1 MTDTVQRNIWKMRRR
16 AASVA
21 LAFAILLGFG
31 MVATQSARAQTF
43 TDFYNFRGG
52 TNGAGPIG
60 GLVGNAEGNFYGTTY
75 LGGDLSCKH
84 PYGCGTV
91 FKISMTDK
99 ETVLYRFAKSGAD
112 GAYPFG
118 GVIRD
123 TAGTLYGTT
132 HFGGAHYF
140 GAVFKLS
147 KTGKETVLYSFKGP
161 PDGNRPNG
169 GVVQDAAGNLYGTT
183 ASGGAFGYGTVFK
196 LSKTG
201 TETVLHSF
209 AGYPS
214 DGATPLSTTLL
225 MGTEGSLYGVTSEG
239 GSGKAG
245 CNDPSGCGVVY
256 KLSKSGVMTVLHSFA
271 GKPVDGCWPMGT
283 PAMDKSGNL
292 YGTANRCGSSDNGV
306 VWKVSQQG
314 TEIVLHNFGGDA
326 SDGTRPSAGVIID
339 LQGNLYGSTFN
350 GGDGQCSCGTIYE
363 LNNKGILTVLH
374 TFDGSHGE
382 FPVGSLMRDVQGT
395 LFGITLAGGRYKA
408 GTVWKLTP

>member
-31 MVATQSARAQTF
+31 MVADTQSARAQTF
-43 TDFYNFRGG
+43 TDFYNFRGDERG
-52 TNGAGPIG
+52 RTHRRSCRER
-60 GLVGNAEGNFYGTTY
+60 EGNFYGTTY
-75 LGGDLSCKH
+75 LGGDLGCKH

-91 FKISMTDK
+91 FKINMTTAK

-256 KLSKSGVMTVLHSFA
+256 KLSKSGVMTVSYCTVSLGNRWTGA
-271 GKPVDGCWPMGT
+271 GRWEPLLWTRVGISMARPTGAVPLT
-283 PAMDKSGNL
+283 
-292 YGTANRCGSSDNGV
+292 
-306 VWKVSQQG
+306 
-314 TEIVLHNFGGDA
+314 TE
-326 SDGTRPSAGVIID
+326 
-339 LQGNLYGSTFN
+339 
-350 GGDGQCSCGTIYE
+350 SCG
-363 LNNKGILTVLH
+363 
-374 TFDGSHGE
+374 
-382 FPVGSLMRDVQGT
+382 R
-395 LFGITLAGGRYKA
+395 
-408 GTVWKLTP
+408 